1 MAEKGTTEKLK
12 AVLQTTGNKISS
24 MVKNLKP
31 EYYYYVTI
39 IIVAFILFAL
49 FSWIYSTLSLKS
61 SACDRLN
68 ILYPETSPLNRS
80 FMNTRTSVN
89 DPEKFDNNLASI
101 FRNYYVKASY
111 NSCCGDGYKN
121 NFVNICAL
129 EKAIVAGA
137 RFLDFEIYSYN
148 NIPIIASST
157 ADDNN
162 IKEVYNYLTVEEVF
176 ETLNYK
182 SFDGSVTSCEK
193 DPMIINL
200 RFMTENVSIFN
211 KVAKL
216 ITEKLNFNP
225 QSKGVDNFLYQNSTE
240 ELLLEQPIKTLS
252 KKFIIIAGANPSNNI
267 FNDTDLDEL
276 INLKSNGE
284 FCKMY
289 RYDKIRS
296 KGYDNIPLSDA
307 TRNKYVIVLPNL
319 TNDLNNYDI
328 ELLLSNGCQ
337 AMCMKFQNMDNN
349 LLAYHELFNNYGRYS
364 FILKPLDKRADL
376 NPPITTDITRT
387 YNALSPNAMSNALTG
402 QGNASSSTG
411 AMIPAWVQPCSE
423 DNQTICANYNATCLK
438 GSSGDD
444 ICRFQNITNETECNL
459 DDVPGNWEKCNPA
472 DSQSYSTFCENNEN
486 FPGTWEGKCL
496 QNATTFKCSAN
507 NINTCRDLSA
517 NYCLKSHNAP
527 YDDICVYEN
536 IQQSDCSGNTKIWA
550 NCKSGNPDRP
560 EWCDSNPNFPG
571 TDPSGICISNANPI
585 GFGN

>member
-1 MAEKGTTEKLK
+1 MSDKGDGKIK
-12 AVLQTTGNKISS
+12 AVLETTGKKIAS

-61 SACDRLN
+61 TACDRLN

-80 FMNTRTSVN
+80 FMNTRTRVN
-89 DPEKFDNNLASI
+89 DPEKFDKDLASI

-129 EKAIVAGA
+129 EKAIIAGA

-157 ADDNN
+157 AGDNN

-200 RFMTENVSIFN
+200 RFMTENISIFN

-216 ITEKLNFNP
+216 IREKLNFNP
-225 QSKGVDNFLYQNSTE
+225 QSKRVDTFLYLKSTE
-240 ELLLEQPIKTLS
+240 KLLLQQPIKNLS

-289 RYDKIRS
+289 RYDTIRS
-296 KGYDNIPLSDA
+296 KGFDNIPLSDA

-328 ELLLSNGCQ
+328 ELLLSNGSQ

-349 LLAYHELFNNYGRYS
+349 LLAYHELFKNNGNYS
-364 FILKPLDKRADL
+364 FILKPPDKRADL
-376 NPPITTDITRT
+376 DPPITTDMTRT
-387 YNALSPNAMSNALTG
+387 FNALSPDAMSNALTG
-402 QGNASSSTG
+402 QGNASSSNVS
-411 AMIPAWVQPCSE
+411 MIQTRYQPCTE
-423 DNQTICANYNATCLK
+423 ENQTICANYNATCLK

-444 ICRFQNITNETECNL
+444 ICRFQDITNENDCNL
-459 DDVPGNWEKCNPA
+459 DEVPGNWEKCNPA
-472 DSQSYSTFCENNEN
+472 DSENSTFCENNDN
-486 FPGTWEGKCL
+486 FPGTHEGRCL
-496 QNATTFKCSAN
+496 QNATSFKCSTN
-507 NINTCRDLSA
+507 NINTCQDLGAS
-517 NYCLKSHNAP
+517 YCLKSHNAP
-527 YDDICVYEN
+527 YEDICVYKN
-536 IQQSDCSGNTKIWA
+536 IQESDCTGNDKIWA
-550 NCKSGNPDRP
+550 NCESGNPYRP
-560 EWCDSNPNFPG
+560 TEWCNSNPNFPG
-571 TDPSGICISNANPI
+571 TDPSGICISNANPV